1 MRTAKSD
8 KRIRFIVFIVFRS
21 FTDAQDDRLNTRDDR
36 LYIQNVQVNILDDK
50 MLRMSGML
58 HQAKMPEMKMAMIA
72 SGAM

>member
-21 FTDAQDDRLNTRDDR
+21 FADAQDDRFNA
-36 LYIQNVQVNILDDK
+36 QNVQVNVLDDK
-50 MLRMSGML
+50 MLGMCGML